1 MSSAFKTFLPNKAGN
16 LCGVLRLSAFKFYKS
31 KSNLNEVMI
40 MTNEQWM
47 PMPMYCPNCG
57 NLNYGYQNNEGKIKY
72 ECTKCRIVFIRIK
85 KGRRH
90 DTIDLYAPKEQERL
104 AY

>member
-1 MSSAFKTFLPNKAGN
+1 MN
-16 LCGVLRLSAFKFYKS
+16 
-31 KSNLNEVMI
+31 
-40 MTNEQWM
+40 NEQWM

-90 DTIDLYAPKEQERL
+90 DTISEDDWFESVSDYLSQEHKGSN
-104 AY
+104 